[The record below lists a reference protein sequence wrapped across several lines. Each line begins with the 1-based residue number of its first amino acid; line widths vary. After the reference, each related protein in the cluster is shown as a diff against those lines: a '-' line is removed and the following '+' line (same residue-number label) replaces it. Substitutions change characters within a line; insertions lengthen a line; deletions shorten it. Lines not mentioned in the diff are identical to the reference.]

1 LPPQTLGWYFV
12 MAHVLNVYALPK
24 LADPA
29 QVAGGAAVVID
40 VLRAT
45 TTIAYALEAGA
56 AEVLPCQEV
65 DEARL
70 AAGRFSPGQCL
81 LGGERHGLAIEGF
94 DLGNSPSEYTPERVG
109 GKTVVFT
116 TTNGTRAMF
125 HARPARRILI
135 AGFVNV
141 SAVVRQ
147 LIGEEQVYIVC
158 AGTEGE
164 FSRDD
169 VLLAG
174 MIVELLTRRGGMN
187 YQQNAQ
193 AITAREVWMNAFAV
207 PQALGAE
214 PIEPER
220 LAEEL
225 YTSPGGR
232 NLANLGLD
240 EDILAAAQIDR
251 FEHACQ
257 LDPPV
262 PRIRLET

>member
-1 LPPQTLGWYFV
+1 
-12 MAHVLNVYALPK
+12 MAQILNVYALPK
-24 LADPA
+24 LVDPA
-29 QVAGGAAVVID
+29 RVAGGAAVVID
-40 VLRAT
+40 VLRAS

-56 AEVLPCQEV
+56 AKVLPCQEV

-70 AAGRFSPGQCL
+70 AASRFPPGQCL

-109 GKTVVFT
+109 GKTVIFT
-116 TTNGTRAMF
+116 TTNGTRAMR
-125 HARPARRILI
+125 HALPARRILI

-141 SAVVRQ
+141 SAVVRE
-147 LIGEEQVYIVC
+147 LIGEEQIHIVC

-174 MIVELLTRRGGMN
+174 MIVERLTRQGGMN

-193 AITAREVWMNAFAV
+193 AITAREVWMHALAV

-225 YTSPGGR
+225 LNSPGGR
-232 NLANLGLD
+232 NLAALGLD
-240 EDILAAAQIDR
+240 EDILAAAEIDR

-257 LDPPV
+257 LDPDRL
-262 PRIRLET
+262 RIGLSP